1 MWNFVATDVYA
12 LFNSHVEKSTTG
24 SCKTEGGGGQ
34 GPFTQCVKNIWFGR
48 GWLPL
53 SIADFFH
60 LVMAQLEER
69 KGFPDDILFVFTSH
83 LRSPA
88 VHRTCSLLE
97 AIVKTCSLL
106 EAVVI
111 PVTTY
116 SHDDPT
122 QQQTDVRLH
131 CPVFWKSMKL
141 LIILY
146 LSIGSILLLISNS
159 CPQPSNHFSSSW
171 SKKNGSFVHTY
182 VFLPKSFM
190 GAREIIQG
198 PS

>member
-1 MWNFVATDVYA
+1 MWNFGATDVYA

-24 SCKTEGGGGQ
+24 SCKTEGGGGGGQ

-83 LRSPA
+83 LRPPA

-106 EAVVI
+106 EADLL
-111 PVTTY
+111 PRR
-116 SHDDPT
+116 SHTAADRCKTALPCVLKINEVAD
-122 QQQTDVRLH
+122 H
-131 CPVFWKSMKL
+131 S
-141 LIILY
+141 
-146 LSIGSILLLISNS
+146 
-159 CPQPSNHFSSSW
+159 
-171 SKKNGSFVHTY
+171 VHTY
-182 VFLPKSFM
+182 QLAPYCFWSQTLALNLQTTFHHHDPRKMVLLSTHMSFCQSHLWVL
-190 GAREIIQG
+190 GKL
-198 PS
+198 